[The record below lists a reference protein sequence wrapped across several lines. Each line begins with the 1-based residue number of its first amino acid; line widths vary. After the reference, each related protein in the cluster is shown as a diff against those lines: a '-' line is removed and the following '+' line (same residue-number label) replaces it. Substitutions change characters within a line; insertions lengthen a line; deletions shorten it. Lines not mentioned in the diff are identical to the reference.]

1 MIAVGL
7 FYLQIGVVGIEHK
20 WHKVLTYFWEILVFW
35 DTAHGSQK
43 SSKFNHKANF
53 FYLELLETTVCLLQ
67 TLYK

>member
-7 FYLQIGVVGIEHK
+7 FYLQIGVVGIKHK

-43 SSKFNHKANF
+43 SSKFNHKKANS
-53 FYLELLETTVCLLQ
+53 FY
-67 TLYK
+67 